1 MQGIKCVRI
10 LNEQRPDVNEGAH
23 ENKSNRGQ
31 TDCLKAAGN
40 GLKRPL
46 G

>member
-23 ENKSNRGQ
+23 ENKSNVRVVKRQ
-31 TDCLKAAGN
+31 LAFVNKKTD
-40 GLKRPL
+40 
-46 G
+46 